1 MNDRGVKAF
10 GFISLIMNYLKNLLL
25 FTCLLSGLVQFSV
38 ADNTAPATQPVVVMK
53 TSMGQFKLELYPDK
67 APITVQNFLT
77 YVDEGFYN
85 ETLFHRVI
93 QYFMI
98 QGGGMDTE
106 LNMKPNHEPIISE
119 ADNGLNNERGT
130 VAMART
136 RDVNSAKSQ
145 FFINLED
152 NKHLD
157 YTKRNGGYTV
167 FGRVIEGMEVVD
179 EISNVE
185 TKNVDRYYDLPAEP
199 VILHSVTRDKEKSK
213 Q

>member
-1 MNDRGVKAF
+1 M
-10 GFISLIMNYLKNLLL
+10 L
-25 FTCLLSGLVQFSV
+25 GLTQFSI
-38 ADNTAPATQPVVVMK
+38 AENTVPAASATQPVVVMN

-67 APITVQNFLT
+67 APITVRNFLT

-85 ETLFHRVI
+85 ETIFHRVI

-106 LNMKPNHEPIISE
+106 MNMKPNHEPIISE

-152 NKHLD
+152 NRHLD
-157 YTKRNGGYTV
+157 YTKRNSGYTV

-185 TKNVDRYYDLPAEP
+185 TKKVDRHRDFPAEP
-199 VILHSVTRDKEKSK
+199 VILHSVSRDKEKLK
-213 Q
+213 K